1 MTPAAGDALAAA
13 AGLRRRAVADLAG
26 GRATR
31 AVRDLT
37 AALRLVTT
45 AGPGARSPGGDRDPG
60 RVSLHVACLLTMAV
74 ARLQT
79 DGVSAAH
86 RMLDEART
94 LAGDDDELITRWRTQ
109 RALVLGRSGELAAAE
124 AELEVVS
131 RHLDIFTPQERCSV
145 LLNRGMVAVERARA
159 TDAIPLFAEAAE
171 IATTYDLPR
180 QRFMALH
187 NAGYAAHLTGDLPAA
202 LAGMDAADAVEADVF
217 RGPALLD
224 RGRVLHEAGLLEE
237 SLEVLGEAAAVSG
250 RRGHDLLRG
259 EILLEIA
266 RVLLLLG
273 DPVGATR
280 EARRARRRFV
290 GAGAAGWVGRAD
302 VTILSARFVRGR
314 GLAALAAEVDALER
328 MAIAAGDVELQARTV
343 CLAAEIAARRH
354 DPGAGRAA
362 LARHPGGDLGL
373 AARLVR
379 AHASVAVSLA
389 AGRPHLAEAILR
401 RSASW
406 LVSSQAGS
414 ASLDSRAARAVL
426 GAALAAEDVRL
437 AVSAGRPEGVMEAL
451 ERWSV
456 AGRGLPVVRPPAD
469 PEQAELAQ
477 SLRTVLRRLR
487 DDPAAPAAPA
497 WRREASLLRG
507 RLRAAAHASAQTV
520 GRVPPPRSGGDLLDQ
535 VRGCGRD
542 LWWLFAVDGA
552 LWVVGTVDGLPLL
565 RPVAAES
572 GVQEGVRRLQA
583 DVRALP
589 QRQHGPLRAAVQASL
604 SSGLQGLAAL
614 APVPTRPL
622 VVVECPATAG
632 LPWAMLAPL
641 RGVPVTV
648 ARSVSEW
655 VDRRRSSAGT
665 VSLFSGPGLAHDT
678 VELEAAAAAWS
689 GVARVTVDPVSTA
702 AGVMAALRYS
712 EVVHVAAHGRHQPDS
727 PLFSSLRLY
736 DGELFAHE
744 LPHGAVRSGHV
755 VLSACDVGAVEVRPG
770 GETLGLAGALVS
782 LGVASVVASV
792 APVADDA
799 AAELMALHHQ
809 GLARGLESD
818 AALAAASE
826 RVPAAATFVAAGST
840 WRRTAG

>member
-314 GLAALAAEVDALER
+314 GLAPLAAEVDALER

-401 RSASW
+401 RSAPAPEKPGSGDR
-406 LVSSQAGS
+406 LVVGLLEIDVPEHRVLVHGETIPLTALEFKLLYDL
-414 ASLDSRAARAVL
+414 ASRPGRVQTREGLLERVWGYAPGIETRTVDTHVKRLREKL
-426 GAALAAEDVRL
+426 GAARDQ
-437 AVSAGRPEGVMEAL
+437 L
-451 ERWSV
+451 E
-456 AGRGLPVVRPPAD
+456 
-469 PEQAELAQ
+469 
-477 SLRTVLRRLR
+477 TI
-487 DDPAAPAAPA
+487 
-497 WRREASLLRG
+497 
-507 RLRAAAHASAQTV
+507 
-520 GRVPPPRSGGDLLDQ
+520 
-535 VRGCGRD
+535 
-542 LWWLFAVDGA
+542 
-552 LWVVGTVDGLPLL
+552 
-565 RPVAAES
+565 
-572 GVQEGVRRLQA
+572 
-583 DVRALP
+583 
-589 QRQHGPLRAAVQASL
+589 
-604 SSGLQGLAAL
+604 
-614 APVPTRPL
+614 
-622 VVVECPATAG
+622 
-632 LPWAMLAPL
+632 
-641 RGVPVTV
+641 RGVGYRMKT
-648 ARSVSEW
+648 E
-655 VDRRRSSAGT
+655 
-665 VSLFSGPGLAHDT
+665 
-678 VELEAAAAAWS
+678 
-689 GVARVTVDPVSTA
+689 
-702 AGVMAALRYS
+702 
-712 EVVHVAAHGRHQPDS
+712 
-727 PLFSSLRLY
+727 
-736 DGELFAHE
+736 
-744 LPHGAVRSGHV
+744 
-755 VLSACDVGAVEVRPG
+755 
-770 GETLGLAGALVS
+770 
-782 LGVASVVASV
+782 
-792 APVADDA
+792 
-799 AAELMALHHQ
+799 
-809 GLARGLESD
+809 
-818 AALAAASE
+818 
-826 RVPAAATFVAAGST
+826 
-840 WRRTAG
+840 